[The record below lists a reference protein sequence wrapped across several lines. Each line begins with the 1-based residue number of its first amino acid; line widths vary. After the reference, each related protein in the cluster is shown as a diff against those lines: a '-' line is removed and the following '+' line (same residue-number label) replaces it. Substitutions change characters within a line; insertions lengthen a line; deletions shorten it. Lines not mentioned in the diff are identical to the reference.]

1 MVDAATMT
9 GRFLLAFVFLSA
21 ALPKLVARADFQE
34 AVANY
39 ALLPA
44 RFVPPVARL
53 LPPLELVVALAL
65 FAAVASRAIGLLV
78 AALLLLFSTAV
89 AVNLARGRE
98 IDCGCSHSVA
108 PRRIGW
114 RIVVVDVA
122 LAAIA
127 VLVALS
133 PPESAGGQDTLAALA
148 LAGSL
153 FVGAQLLSVGL
164 PIARTVRRLERE
176 LAG

>member
-1 MVDAATMT
+1 MVDAGTTT

-39 ALLPA
+39 ALLPE
-44 RFVPPVARL
+44 RFVAPVARL
-53 LPPLELVVALAL
+53 LPPLELVVAVAL
-65 FAAVASRAIGLLV
+65 FAGLALRAVGLLV

-89 AVNLARGRE
+89 VVNLARGRE

-114 RIVVVDVA
+114 RIVAADVA

-127 VLVALS
+127 VLVALRS
-133 PPESAGGQDTLAALA
+133 PAAAGAQDTLAALA
-148 LAGSL
+148 LAASL
-153 FVGAQLLSVGL
+153 FVGAQLLTVGL

-176 LAG
+176 LAA